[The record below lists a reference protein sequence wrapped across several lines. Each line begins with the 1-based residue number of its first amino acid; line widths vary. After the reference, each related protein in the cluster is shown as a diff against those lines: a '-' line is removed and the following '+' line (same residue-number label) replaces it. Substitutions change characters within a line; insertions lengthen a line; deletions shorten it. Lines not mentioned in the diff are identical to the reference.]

1 MSSGSFPNPA
11 ALLRLASLELVEARD
26 EWEVADKRCLC
37 ETTLALLELTNQPA
51 ETAAPAAAL
60 TA

>member
-1 MSSGSFPNPA
+1 
-11 ALLRLASLELVEARD
+11 
-26 EWEVADKRCLC
+26 LC